1 MGWASA
7 TPIFDDA
14 VNLFLENSNTP
25 DTVQVDRF
33 VLGMYDTLT
42 DADWDTVDES
52 EFVELIEF
60 ALNRRGE
67 TLYENEEG

>member
-7 TPIFDDA
+7 TPLFDTA

-25 DTVQVDRF
+25 DGLQVDNF
-33 VLGMYDTLT
+33 ILGMYDALT

-52 EFVELIEF
+52 EFVNMIDS
-60 ALNRRGE
+60 ALRRRGE
-67 TLYENEEG
+67 SLYYA